1 MKLNE
6 EQQRA
11 VEDFSTDLLV
21 MAGAGTG
28 KTRVLT
34 QKYLHLLQTRRCEV
48 PQIVAVT
55 FTNKAAAEMRDR
67 IRKEMKTIYHKST
80 GSEREYWSRQVELLE
95 VAAKITT
102 IHGLCLALLRQ
113 HPVEAGIDPQ
123 GKILDEGE
131 EYLFKAKAAKSALS
145 ALLATDEEGIICRWF
160 WRSIPLLSGAASGFI
175 YHLER
180 SGGGS
185 GKADGVRSG

>member
-1 MKLNE
+1 MQLNA
-6 EQQRA
+6 EQRRA

-34 QKYLHLLQTRRCEV
+34 QKYLYLLQTRRCEV

-67 IRKEMKTIYHKST
+67 IRKEMKVIYHQST
-80 GSEREYWSRQVELLE
+80 GPEREYWSRQLELLE
-95 VAAKITT
+95 VAATITT

-123 GKILDEGE
+123 GQVLDEGE
-131 EYLFKAKAAKSALS
+131 EYLFKAKAAKTALS
-145 ALLATDEEGIICRWF
+145 TLLTTDE
-160 WRSIPLLSGAASGFI
+160 SGF
-175 YHLER
+175 HLSVVLALGANFFWISFLR
-180 SGGGS
+180 YT
-185 GKADGVRSG
+185 AP